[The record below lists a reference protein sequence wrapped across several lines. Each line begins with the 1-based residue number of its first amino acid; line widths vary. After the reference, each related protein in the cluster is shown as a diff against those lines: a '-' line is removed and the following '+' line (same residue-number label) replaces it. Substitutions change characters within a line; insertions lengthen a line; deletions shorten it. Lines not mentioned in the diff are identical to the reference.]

1 MEYPRFPGA
10 LMSLLAPAK
19 GMSTLRPRQEVCK
32 RWPQRPFLACL
43 PLKLGGFSRPSSFTH
58 SGVSP
63 RPHLPQNKEGF
74 GSDTSHAEK
83 AVFFFKESRIFHLLG
98 QFIPRLNKIQCA
110 GQLNGM
116 EGGDS
121 SGNSTSLKTP
131 QSGFLEE
138 AEAVPAESVR
148 LQWKSTV
155 PAHLI
160 NWIFCSISNYEV
172 DSPT

>member
-1 MEYPRFPGA
+1 VPRG
-10 LMSLLAPAK
+10 LNTSPAK
-19 GMSTLRPRQEVCK
+19 
-32 RWPQRPFLACL
+32 
-43 PLKLGGFSRPSSFTH
+43 GGFSRPSSFTH

-63 RPHLPQNKEGF
+63 RPHLPQDKEGF

-131 QSGFLEE
+131 QYPKEGRLKPFFANNADIPFARARRLRPCPRQSRHCESGLLE
-138 AEAVPAESVR
+138 
-148 LQWKSTV
+148 QMSTLCCYKV
-155 PAHLI
+155 KASA
-160 NWIFCSISNYEV
+160 CSGNQQFQH
-172 DSPT
+172 T

>member
-1 MEYPRFPGA
+1 VRKNMPKNFLSGHRKWNTLAFRGR
-10 LMSLLAPAK
+10 LMSLLV
-19 GMSTLRPRQEVCK
+19 L
-32 RWPQRPFLACL
+32 
-43 PLKLGGFSRPSSFTH
+43 TH

-63 RPHLPQNKEGF
+63 RPHLPQ
-74 GSDTSHAEK
+74 
-83 AVFFFKESRIFHLLG
+83 ESRIFHLLG
-98 QFIPRLNKIQCA
+98 QFIPRIHNIQCA
-110 GQLNGM
+110 AQLIGM

-155 PAHLI
+155 CCTQPDWSAI
-160 NWIFCSISNYEV
+160 NHIIRVGEIIKLCCTSALFFHS
-172 DSPT
+172 